1 MSLECEAVPSN
12 RRVPAHHARMHR
24 WWFLSVMAF
33 AFARAEAA
41 HVSVQV
47 VGRDGRPV
55 SGLVIALQN
64 GDDKG
69 ARPAET
75 KHGAPAVMDQVDQ
88 RFLPFIL
95 PVHTGTPVT
104 FPNSDSI
111 AHQVYSFSPAK
122 RFELGLYRGRPHPPV
137 VFDKPGI
144 VVIGCNIHDKMV
156 GYIYVTDAPYVGK
169 TNERG
174 AWRADGV
181 TLGEYTLEVWSPLLA
196 RDEPGLRRSLVVS
209 DAQTDVVIRLT
220 RAVQAEPVTQT
231 DRKARDY

>member
-1 MSLECEAVPSN
+1 MV
-12 RRVPAHHARMHR
+12 
-24 WWFLSVMAF
+24 F
-33 AFARAEAA
+33 ALARAEAA
-41 HVSVQV
+41 HVSVEV
-47 VGRDGRPV
+47 LGRDGRPV
-55 SGLVIALQN
+55 SGLVVALQN
-64 GDDKG
+64 VGDEDSKSG
-69 ARPAET
+69 AKTLA
-75 KHGAPAVMDQVDQ
+75 KHGAPAVMDQIDQ

-122 RFELGLYRGRPHPPV
+122 RFELGLYRGRTHPPV

-156 GYIYVTDAPYVGK
+156 GYIYVTDAPYFGK

-181 TLGEYTLEVWSPLLA
+181 TPAEYSLEVWSPLLA
-196 RDEPGLRRSLVVS
+196 RDEPELRRSLVVG
-209 DAQTDVVIRLT
+209 DTQTDVVIRLT
-220 RAVQAEPVTQT
+220 RPVRPEPVTQT